1 MRTCAGVLAYCL
13 VCAVSSYP
21 SIRVIENSAKRLTFE
36 WTTSNLR
43 ISQVSKSASSVAFSG
58 ANADLGDNGE
68 PVVPAVSLHFG
79 VPPQGVVSVRLA
91 STATH
96 VETLSNPLRVRSAP
110 GTGPRY
116 PGLRFTNPWI
126 SNAMYTRYGRLRGAQ
141 FILRP
146 ISYQKD
152 GRTLQVLDKAEITVE
167 FPPYSGSR
175 GVSSP
180 AQSDYANML
189 RRLILNYS
197 VAGGWTVAAPLAK
210 RAATTGYPLQAADTL
225 LSFAIGDGHSGF
237 NEGTINENG
246 IIKLRGSDIIRLLG
260 SPIPIGRVALFAS
273 YKGELPVATSA
284 PDQIPNGLSEVP
296 MARFDV
302 NGNGIVD
309 SSDYFLAYVSSIS
322 DWKYDTAAHRFSYQ
336 IDHYDDYRHYWI
348 AKTDTALSLTKM
360 AAAPAQAPVIT
371 SFENHVLFKK
381 SVWPILSETN
391 GGLQWAWQRFSS
403 SVPSFTISSASIDT
417 VLLPNADPAEP
428 CSLQVIL
435 GPSSPSMTV
444 SYGGSS
450 VCAGCQYGAW
460 FPFTYSP
467 GNTMTFTANV
477 GNDTIELD
485 QMEVRCWQK
494 LDMTNRSSMTIFS
507 PEGSGMVRYQLSGL
521 PADLVYILRIGN
533 CDASMM
539 LVDTVR
545 GGGTYQ
551 WTDTAGIG
559 VRYYVCTQ
567 QGIGSSP
574 VLSLVGPR
582 TSSPYTVRDLRS
594 ISAPVDYL
602 VVTHPNFILSAQVLA
617 REKKSIGQ
625 FANPVAMSISDIYG
639 QFSGGNTDPS
649 ALRNCLEYVR
659 ENVRSQWNVSFDYVV
674 LMGSGH
680 YDYRNIA
687 TQDTSFMPVAEFNG
701 LCIEDYFV
709 YLDPGDTPDN
719 TASTPDCFLGRIPC
733 KTSQDAS
740 QVVNKIIQMEN
751 PSSNPA
757 PDFGA
762 WRNCLL
768 LVNDDDMQG
777 TQPDPLGTQH
787 LESSEL
793 IDTVVEHLRPAIN
806 VEKVNEFEYPFD
818 GQLEKPEAKQAL
830 LNDINNGVAFVNYFG
845 HGSPI
850 VWADEHIFMPD
861 DIVNLHNNGQYPM
874 ISSFSCSVGMFDQ
887 PGLQCLS
894 ACCVLAHNSGA
905 ISTVSATREAF
916 STDNEQLAQN
926 FFTFAFDTSDTAA
939 RTIGEA
945 LALAKA
951 VVQDQNEQIYSYLG
965 DPSIQLMRPSRRV
978 SLTVTDNKG
987 TPLNDTLKALEQVT
1001 IRGTIIKKDGTVD
1014 TRFSAGGGTAK
1025 VQLSMFNPA
1034 YLATRKDNGIA
1045 SNPSYKMPGT
1055 PIFAGQTQVTN
1066 GAFQQSILLPKNVTF
1081 NTPGVR
1087 LTAYAWIEDSVAL
1100 GCRSSFLF
1108 HGFASAK
1115 ITDTVGPS
1123 ISVRP
1128 VYQGGAASSAAPS
1141 STGASS
1147 TDKISATLP
1156 VTLEILMFDSS
1167 GIDAVS
1173 TGPNEGIT
1181 FEVPGVIAR
1190 TNIDSKFQFA
1200 QGDYRR
1206 GTADWMFDAGA
1217 MTPGP
1222 YTINITAQ
1230 DLLGNVAK
1238 RSVTF
1243 EVTTDQAL
1251 ALYHV
1256 FTYPNP
1262 MRMGQGC
1269 SFYYDLSKT
1278 VTQTDQDKVVVA
1290 IRLFT
1295 LSGRLVRVINDAK
1308 RGEPFDGKDAF
1319 GNKLSPGV
1327 YLYQIYAVDQL
1338 NQQVVKSPIEK
1349 LAINPP
1355 R

>member
-1 MRTCAGVLAYCL
+1 MDHRKLLIGKLGKV
-13 VCAVSSYP
+13 
-21 SIRVIENSAKRLTFE
+21 
-36 WTTSNLR
+36 
-43 ISQVSKSASSVAFSG
+43 ASTVTFSG

-79 VPPQGVVSVRLA
+79 VPPQGVVSVSIA

-96 VETLSNPLRVRSAP
+96 VETLGNPLRVRSAP

-116 PGLRFTNPWI
+116 PGLRFTNQWI
-126 SNAMYTRYGRLRGAQ
+126 SDALYTRFSRLRGVQ

-146 ISYQKD
+146 ISYQKNS
-152 GRTLQVLDKAEITVE
+152 RTLQVLDKAEITVE
-167 FPPYSGSR
+167 FPPYSGAK
-175 GVSSP
+175 GVSAP
-180 AQSDYANML
+180 AQSDYTNML

-197 VAGGWTVAAPLAK
+197 VASGWTTARPLTK
-210 RAATTGYPLQAADTL
+210 RTATTAYPLQAADTL

-260 SPIPIGRVALFAS
+260 GPVPIGRVALFAS
-273 YKGELPVATSA
+273 YKGELPIQTPAVG
-284 PDQIPNGLSEVP
+284 QIPNGLSEVP

-302 NGNGIVD
+302 NGNGMVD
-309 SSDYFLAYVSSIS
+309 TSDYFLAYVSSIS
-322 DWKYDTAAHRFSYQ
+322 DWEYDTTAHRFSYQ
-336 IDHYDDYRHYWI
+336 IDHYDDYRHYWM
-348 AKTDTALSLTKM
+348 AVMDTALSLTKM
-360 AAAPAQAPVIT
+360 AAVAGQAPVVT

-381 SVWPILSETN
+381 SVWPSLLN
-391 GGLQWAWQRFSS
+391 QPAGGLQWAWTRLSSYMPTFPIPSS
-403 SVPSFTISSASIDT
+403 SFDT
-417 VLLPNADPAEP
+417 LLRPNADPAEP
-428 CSLQVIL
+428 CSLQLVFSVVAPITGSPTL
-435 GPSSPSMTV
+435 GLN
-444 SYGGSS
+444 YGGASICNG
-450 VCAGCQYGAW
+450 CASGEW

-467 GNTMTFTANV
+467 GNTITFTANV

-494 LDMTNRSSMTIFS
+494 LDMTNRPSMTIFS

-533 CDASMM
+533 GDASMM

-559 VRYYVCTQ
+559 VRYFVCMQ

-574 VLSLVGPR
+574 VLSLVGPKTGSDFILNGLR
-582 TSSPYTVRDLRS
+582 TLSVPM
-594 ISAPVDYL
+594 DYL
-602 VVTHPNFILSAQVLA
+602 VVTHPNFMASAQNLVV
-617 REKKSIGQ
+617 EKKFIGQ
-625 FANPVAMSISDIYG
+625 FTNPKAISITDIYN

-709 YLDPGDTPDN
+709 YLDSSDFVN
-719 TASTPDCFLGRIPC
+719 NSSSTPDCFLGRIPC
-733 KTSQDAS
+733 RTSQEAS
-740 QVVNKIIQMEN
+740 QVVNKIIHTEDASQG
-751 PSSNPA
+751 A
-757 PDFGA
+757 DFGA
-762 WRNCLL
+762 WRNCML

-777 TQPDPLGTQH
+777 TQPDLIGEDQH
-787 LESSEL
+787 LKTSEL
-793 IDTVVEHLRPAIN
+793 IDTVVEGLRPAIN
-806 VEKVNEFEYPFD
+806 MEMVNEFEYPFD
-818 GQLEKPEAKQAL
+818 AQLEKPEAKQAL
-830 LNDINNGVAFVNYFG
+830 LNDINNGVAFVNWVG

-850 VWADEHIFMPD
+850 VWADEHIFLPT
-861 DIVNLHNNGQYPM
+861 DIANLHNSNQYPL

-887 PGLQCLS
+887 PGQECLS
-894 ACCVLAHNSGA
+894 ASCVLAQNSGA
-905 ISTVSATREAF
+905 ISTISATRE
-916 STDNEQLAQN
+916 SYSDENGQLAQN

-939 RTIGEA
+939 RTLGEA
-945 LALAKA
+945 IALAKA

-965 DPSIQLMRPSRRV
+965 DPSIQLMRPSRTV
-978 SLTVTDNKG
+978 LLTVTDNKG

-1001 IRGTIIKKDGTVD
+1001 IRGTIIKRDGTVD
-1014 TRFSAGGGTAK
+1014 TRFGSGGATAK

-1034 YLATRKDNGIA
+1034 YITMRKDNGIA
-1045 SNPSYKMPGT
+1045 LGAQTNPSYKMPGT

-1087 LTAYAWIEDSVAL
+1087 LTAYAWIEDSAAL
-1100 GCRSSFLF
+1100 GCRGSFLF
-1108 HGFASAK
+1108 HGFATTK
-1115 ITDTVGPS
+1115 ITDTVGPI

-1128 VYQGGAASSAAPS
+1128 VYQGGTSTSTAPS

-1156 VTLEILMFDSS
+1156 VTLEILLFDST

-1173 TGPNEGIT
+1173 TGPNEGLT

-1206 GTADWMFDAGA
+1206 GTANWDFEPGA
-1217 MTPGP
+1217 MTPGS

-1238 RSVTF
+1238 RSVSF
-1243 EVTTDQAL
+1243 QVTTDQEL

-1278 VTQTDQDKVVVA
+1278 QTVSDQDRVVVA
-1290 IRLFT
+1290 IRLYT

-1308 RGEPFDGKDAF
+1308 RGEPFDGRDAF

-1327 YLYQIYAVDQL
+1327 YLYQMYAVDQL
-1338 NQQVVKSPIEK
+1338 NQQVVKSSIEK